1 MQEPPEAPQ
10 KSHYELPSRKNTVL
24 RNMVWA
30 LLLTMGVVVIIGIAF
45 FGVGDSGDRQVL
57 ENSELDVAASAERA
71 QDLADFPVAVPALG
85 EEWAERDARFTGGEL
100 PSWRVQYTAPSGRL
114 VTLTEEAELS
124 ATMLSAA
131 VPGAVVEAELEIDG
145 ASCQQLAGEQDGS
158 AVRALACE
166 GEGFGLLV
174 HGDVEDAELRALMD
188 AALADIA

>member
-71 QDLADFPVAVPALG
+71 QDAADFPVAAPEMG
-85 EEWAERDARFTGGEL
+85 EEWAERDARFTGGEV
-100 PSWRVQYTAPSGRL
+100 PSWRVQYTAPSGHL

-124 ATMLSAA
+124 PTLVSAA
-131 VPGAVVEAELEIDG
+131 VPGAVVEAELEIAG
-145 ASCQQLAGEQDGS
+145 ASCQQLTGEQDGS
-158 AVRALACE
+158 DVRALACE
-166 GEGFGLLV
+166 GEGFGLVV

-188 AALADIA
+188 AALADVA